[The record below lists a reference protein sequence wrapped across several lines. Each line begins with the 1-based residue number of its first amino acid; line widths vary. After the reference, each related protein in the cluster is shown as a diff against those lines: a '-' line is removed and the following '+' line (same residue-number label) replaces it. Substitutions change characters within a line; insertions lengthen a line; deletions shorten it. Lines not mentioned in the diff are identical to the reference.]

1 MEGYSTDDWE
11 KRSGCHAAMPA
22 ITYYAEG
29 VMGEEAGGGGK
40 GALNSEAV

>member
-11 KRSGCHAAMPA
+11 GHSGCYAAMPA
-22 ITYYAEG
+22 ITYAEG
-29 VMGEEAGGGGK
+29 VMGEEAGGGVK